1 MGPEADTGSATVRA
15 RARPARALR
24 RAATALRHGTGASA
38 CAARRAVRVTVAA
51 VAAFYICLY
60 GLHQPVTAT
69 YGLFAAVAMAGLSR
83 IPGTGRQRAAVVLR
97 VLPVGWVLVTAGTLL
112 AVNTW
117 AAVAGMLVI
126 GFLLAFAAAAGPR
139 LAGAAPGL
147 QLLYILPCF
156 PPYAPETLGERL
168 IGTTLGIVLLVLAE
182 SLLLPDPPATSYRA
196 LSADGAVAAA
206 RCATELTLPPWTL
219 SDESRSAARSAGEA
233 LRPFHVPESERPAG
247 PGPRERA
254 LAHTGMAARVLL
266 ARLQEVPAPGPQG
279 FHAHSLELLHEIA
292 VSARRTA
299 AALRTGRPAGPGR
312 LPDALARYR
321 RLRTVPTDGVA
332 PEIISMVMHRQA
344 MLIEAAYA
352 GVTLATAADLA
363 LGRRRRPART
373 QDASFWYA
381 GHGSLRLWVHRLV
394 AHLSPRSV
402 YFQNAVRISLAL
414 AAARTVA
421 GVDSLPHGFWAMLAA
436 LTLIRTTA
444 AQTGAVVRQA
454 LIGALLGALAAAAL
468 LVLVRGNTTA
478 YAVALP
484 VVMLATFWIGPTR
497 GAGWAQGLFT
507 LVVSFVFAQLAPAT
521 WQLAEVRFLDI
532 LTGSVIGLVIGL
544 LAWPRGAHEELRRDV
559 AVLLRAI
566 GSTISATTSVL
577 TAGRAEGQGSG
588 PSLQHALV
596 LAESSYAQYQSEPR
610 RSAAPVA
617 DWQAALIAGHHAL
630 RGSRRLLDQG
640 SSDGVR
646 PLGPV
651 HGARLARGGDALAG
665 EYELVGTLLAGAR
678 PPSSR
683 PGRPGPG
690 GTDTRPQAAPAP
702 PLYYDAEAWLQ
713 GLAVDLDR
721 ITEATAAAVAGLSI
735 KDLKDLKDEG

>member
-1 MGPEADTGSATVRA
+1 MGPEADSGGATVRA
-15 RARPARALR
+15 RVRPARALR
-24 RAATALRHGTGASA
+24 RAATALRHGTGTSA
-38 CAARRAVRVTVAA
+38 CAARRAVRLTIAA
-51 VAAFYICLY
+51 VAAFYVCLY

-69 YGLFAAVAMAGLSR
+69 YALFAAVAMAGLSR
-83 IPGTGRQRAAVVLR
+83 IPGTGRQRAVVVLR
-97 VLPVGWVLVTAGTLL
+97 VLPVGWLLVTAGTLL

-168 IGTTLGIVLLVLAE
+168 SGMTLGILLLVLAE
-182 SLLLPDPPATSYRA
+182 SLLLPDPPPTSYRA
-196 LSADGAVAAA
+196 LSGHAAMTAA
-206 RCATELTLPPWTL
+206 RCATELSRPPWTL

-233 LRPFHVPESERPAG
+233 LRPFYVPESERPAG

-279 FHAHSLELLHEIA
+279 FHPHSLELLHEIT

-312 LPDALARYR
+312 LPDALALYR
-321 RLRTVPTDGVA
+321 RRRTLPTDGA
-332 PEIISMVMHRQA
+332 THATTSTVMHRQA
-344 MLIEAAYA
+344 MLIEAAHA

-381 GHGSLRLWVHRLV
+381 GHSTVQLWAHRMM

-402 YFQNAVRISLAL
+402 YFQNAVRVSLAL
-414 AAARTVA
+414 ATARTVA

-454 LIGALLGALAAAAL
+454 LIGALLGALAAAVL
-468 LVLVRGNTTA
+468 LVYVGGNTTA
-478 YAVALP
+478 YTVALP
-484 VVMLATFWIGPTR
+484 VVMLAAFWIGPTR

-521 WQLAEVRFLDI
+521 WQLAEVRFLDV

-559 AVLLRAI
+559 AQVLRAI
-566 GSTISATTSVL
+566 GSTISSTTSVL
-577 TAGRAEGQGSG
+577 ATSHTEVQGSG
-588 PSLQHALV
+588 PSLQHALL

-610 RSAAPVA
+610 RSDTAVA
-617 DWQAALIAGHHAL
+617 DWQAALMAGHHAL
-630 RGSRRLLDQG
+630 SGSRRLLDPG
-640 SSDGVR
+640 STDSVR

-651 HGARLARGGDALAG
+651 HGAGLARDGDALAVQ
-665 EYELVGTLLAGAR
+665 YELVGALLAGAR
-678 PPSSR
+678 PPTSRSGRPR
-683 PGRPGPG
+683 PGEA
-690 GTDTRPQAAPAP
+690 DTRPQGAPAP

-721 ITEATAAAVAGLSI
+721 ITEATAAAVAGAS
-735 KDLKDLKDEG
+735 LKGEG